1 MHFIWECRVQWGL
14 CWEGGNND
22 TKSTMC
28 TPVVVDPVIRAAHG
42 FLYRDTGLGVQVVG
56 ITMAELPRVSQ

>member
-1 MHFIWECRVQWGL
+1 MTRRVP
-14 CWEGGNND
+14 CV
-22 TKSTMC
+22 
-28 TPVVVDPVIRAAHG
+28 PVVVDPVIRAAHG